1 MKTIKDYHDLYLKR
15 DVLLLAGVLEKFRNS
30 NLKNYGLCPSH
41 YLSAPGLSFDAMFNM
56 TKVELELILDVD
68 MYLFF
73 EKSKRG
79 GVSYISKKYSKAKN
93 KYWESHDPRQES
105 MKR

>member
-1 MKTIKDYHDLYLKR
+1 
-15 DVLLLAGVLEKFRNS
+15 
-30 NLKNYGLCPSH
+30 
-41 YLSAPGLSFDAMFNM
+41 MFNM

-93 KYWESHDPRQES
+93 KY
-105 MKR
+105 

>member
-1 MKTIKDYHDLYLKR
+1 
-15 DVLLLAGVLEKFRNS
+15 
-30 NLKNYGLCPSH
+30 
-41 YLSAPGLSFDAMFNM
+41 MFNM